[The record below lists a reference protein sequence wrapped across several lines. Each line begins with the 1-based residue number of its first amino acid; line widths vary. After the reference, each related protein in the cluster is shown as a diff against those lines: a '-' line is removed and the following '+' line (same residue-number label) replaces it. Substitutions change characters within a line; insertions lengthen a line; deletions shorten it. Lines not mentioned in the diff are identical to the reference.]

1 MYSASCKLIQ
11 KEYIKD
17 KYGVITEKDV
27 PVEIPIIKI
36 EDIYSNEFYQANQA
50 GYTPTLRIKIS
61 ALNYFD
67 ETELIYNEI
76 TYTIIRHQNTS
87 KDEIVLICERKI
99 KNV

>member
-1 MYSASCKLIQ
+1 MFSTSCKLID
-11 KEYIKD
+11 KNYVKD
-17 KYGVITEKDV
+17 KYGVIKEKDIS
-27 PVEIPIIKI
+27 VEIPIIKV

-67 ETELIYNEI
+67 ETELIYNNI
-76 TYTIIRHQNTS
+76 HYTIIRHQNIAP
-87 KDEIVLICERKI
+87 DEIVLICERKI